1 MSVSQAQGRIVR
13 PMANMEIAEDHLEKI
28 QHTLKM
34 RVLTSGPTTQDPQLK
49 EGLQETPV
57 QLTPDKSSS
66 SKPKPPHTE
75 STKSSSSQ
83 LGVHF

>member
-28 QHTLKM
+28 GHTLKM
-34 RVLTSGPTTQDPQLK
+34 GVLTSGPTTQDPQLR
-49 EGLQETPV
+49 EGLQGAPV
-57 QLTPDKSSS
+57 QLTPDMSSS
-66 SKPKPPHTE
+66 IKSTPSHTE
-75 STKSSSSQ
+75 SSSLQ